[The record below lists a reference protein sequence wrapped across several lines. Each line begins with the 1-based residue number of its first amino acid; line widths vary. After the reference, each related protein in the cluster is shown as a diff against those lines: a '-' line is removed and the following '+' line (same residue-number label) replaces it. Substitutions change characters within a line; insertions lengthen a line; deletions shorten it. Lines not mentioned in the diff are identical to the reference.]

1 MFIFSRIN
9 TLLVLCIVSLS
20 VSAQCRFTKINQI
33 DDTGLKHG
41 YWVIRSK
48 VNPDQ
53 KIFSGW
59 YKHGNETKRCT
70 YYDSGNPALKLR
82 YLNDSVMRIRKYD
95 TNGNLQYKGR
105 ALWLK
110 NEKEMRYCW
119 DGEFRFYDAHGRLI
133 ARVSYNKGEEQDIVQ
148 Q

>member
-1 MFIFSRIN
+1 MIGLSRIN
-9 TLLVLCIVSLS
+9 MLLVLCSISVS
-20 VSAQCRFTKINQI
+20 VSAQCRFTKVNQT
-33 DDTGLKHG
+33 DSSGLKHG

-48 VNPDQ
+48 ASPDQ

-82 YLNDSVMRIRKYD
+82 YLNDSVMRIRKYN
-95 TNGNLQYKGR
+95 TKGKLQYKGR

-119 DGEFRFYDAHGRLI
+119 DGEFTFYDPKRHKIKEVTYIRG
-133 ARVSYNKGEEQDIVQ
+133 VEQDQ
-148 Q
+148 E